1 MQQKRKMISI
11 IQVNDVIDAHQLELS
26 TDYERI
32 KEMALNKKKNEIVEK
47 WVNTKIPSIFISLD
61 NKYKDC
67 KFHSNWLKSSIVTT
81 K

>member
-1 MQQKRKMISI
+1 MISI
-11 IQVNDVIDAHQLELS
+11 VQVNDIIDAHQLELA

-32 KEMALNKKKNEIVEK
+32 KDMALNKKKNEIVEK
-47 WVNTKIPSIFISLD
+47 WVNAKIPSLFISLD

-67 KFHSNWLKSSIVTT
+67 NFHSNWQKNSVVTT